1 MSSTARTTS
10 VIQSDNFSAAEEY
23 ETDPIALFREVLLFF
38 LSCQLHDRF
47 SVHLFMLNYYI
58 AIIFWIISFIC
69 LFVKDRVIEA
79 LHLALELKNTNILM
93 TLLQEITAAKINLFS
108 NGFEVN

>member
-1 MSSTARTTS
+1 MVILFPPNKSTLLMVIQINNFKKIIDHLNEKVCKLSDAVSEMSSTARTTS

-58 AIIFWIISFIC
+58 AIIF
-69 LFVKDRVIEA
+69 
-79 LHLALELKNTNILM
+79 
-93 TLLQEITAAKINLFS
+93 
-108 NGFEVN
+108 